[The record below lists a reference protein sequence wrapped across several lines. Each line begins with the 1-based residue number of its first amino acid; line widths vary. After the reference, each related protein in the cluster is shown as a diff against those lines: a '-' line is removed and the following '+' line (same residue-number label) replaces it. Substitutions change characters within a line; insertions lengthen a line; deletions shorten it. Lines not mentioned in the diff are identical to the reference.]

1 MPFLILDC
9 NAPQAVIASWLQQ
22 RQADSNDPSD
32 ATLQVI
38 EAQQA
43 SREALTADE
52 LLQSKRVE
60 TNQGDSLDKL
70 VEQIRQR
77 LPGL

>member
-1 MPFLILDC
+1 
-9 NAPQAVIASWLQQ
+9 
-22 RQADSNDPSD
+22 
-32 ATLQVI
+32 LQVI

-43 SREALTADE
+43 SREPLSAAE

-60 TNQGDSLDKL
+60 TNESDSLDKL

>member
-9 NAPQAVIASWLQQ
+9 NAPAVVISSWLQQ
-22 RQADSNDPSD
+22 RQAHAEDPSD
-32 ATLQVI
+32 ATQAVI
-38 EAQQA
+38 DAQQA
-43 SREALTADE
+43 GREPLSEAE
-52 LLQSKRVE
+52 LLQTRRVE
-60 TNQGDSLDKL
+60 TNESGSLDKL